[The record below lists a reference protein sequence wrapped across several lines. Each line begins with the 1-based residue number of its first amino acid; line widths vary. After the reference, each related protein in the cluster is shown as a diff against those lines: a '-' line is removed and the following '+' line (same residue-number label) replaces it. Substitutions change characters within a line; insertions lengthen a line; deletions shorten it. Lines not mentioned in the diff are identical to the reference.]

1 MRKWIITHKAVI
13 LFAILLSYLYFRGI
27 GDHGLIDDV
36 EGVNAS
42 VAVHM
47 LGGENYFSPKI
58 GENLTAGSTMGTWW
72 IFALALE
79 IFGWGEFAVRFW
91 PALAGL
97 GMILA
102 AALLTERR
110 SWLAA
115 SICASMIISFTVSQI
130 SSSHAIFSCLTS
142 FALLGVIRSQEKRD
156 WLMLSHSAIAFSFIF
171 HGPAGL
177 FMPFIAVSA
186 YCVLCDDMEL
196 LKDFFTWPFGI
207 ITNLILSGLYLVA
220 LMLINPQIIFF
231 MLSKNHVYS
240 FGGIL
245 GTIAFFFIGFAPFHG
260 FLIQAL
266 IEIFPRKYPTEKS
279 PELFMLVWAITF
291 MAYGIFSG
299 DILSVAAS
307 VPALSA
313 IMATRLDFWLK
324 GKMLPVRYAVLLNIL
339 ILVPAFFVIL
349 PLSGKYFPVIGGSLM
364 SLIPYEITLAIF
376 LFACWYYTKTRQ
388 GEKWARNIPAAAL
401 ICLMPLAGI
410 FNLTSNL
417 YSVREIGLKLRDS
430 VQDKSDVVIQ
440 FEVNHPSLYFYT
452 FRNSILINAPL
463 TPGVDEK
470 KFVTNVDFIAS
481 QWVRRNRIFLIAP
494 SAKISEAKLPNK
506 NVFPLLE
513 SKGLVLM
520 TNK

>member
-1 MRKWIITHKAVI
+1 MRRWIITHKAVI

-27 GDHGLIDDV
+27 GDHGLIDNV

-72 IFALALE
+72 LFALALE
-79 IFGWGEFAVRFW
+79 VFGWGEFAVRFW

-102 AALLTERR
+102 ATLLAERR
-110 SWLAA
+110 SWIAA
-115 SICASMIISFTVSQI
+115 SICASMTISFTVSQI
-130 SSSHAIFSCLTS
+130 ASSHAVFSCLTS
-142 FALLGVIRSQEKRD
+142 LALLGVIRSQQEKD
-156 WLMLSHSAIAFSFIF
+156 WLMLSHAAIAFAFIF

-177 FMPFIAVSA
+177 FMPLIAVSA

-196 LKDFFTWPFGI
+196 LKNFFTWPFGI
-207 ITNLILSGLYLVA
+207 VINLVLSGLYFLA
-220 LMLINPQIIFF
+220 LMAVNPHVLFF
-231 MLSKNHVYS
+231 MMCQNHVYA
-240 FGGIL
+240 FGGFL
-245 GTIAFFFIGFAPFHG
+245 GAAAFFFLGFTPFQG

-266 IEIFPRKYPTEKS
+266 IEIFPRKYPAEKS
-279 PELFMLVWAITF
+279 SELFMLIWSITF
-291 MAYGIFSG
+291 IAYGIFSG
-299 DILSVAAS
+299 DILAVSAS
-307 VPALSA
+307 VPALSVIIA
-313 IMATRLDFWLK
+313 ARLDFWLQ
-324 GKMLPVRYAVLLNIL
+324 GKMLPVRYAVLLNII
-339 ILVPAFFVIL
+339 ILVPAYFVIL
-349 PLSGKYFPVIGGSLM
+349 PLTAKYFPVIRGSLM
-364 SLIPYEITLAIF
+364 SLIPYEMTLGLF

-388 GEKWARNIPAAAL
+388 SKKWARNVPAAAL
-401 ICLMPLAGI
+401 LCLMPLAGI

-430 VQDKSDVVIQ
+430 VQSTSDMVIQ

-452 FRNSILINAPL
+452 FRNSVLVNAPL

-494 SAKISEAKLPNK
+494 SAKLSEAKLPSK
-506 NVFPLLE
+506 NVFPMLE
-513 SKGLVLM
+513 SRGLTLI

>member
-1 MRKWIITHKAVI
+1 MRNWIKTHKAVI
-13 LFAILLSYLYFRGI
+13 FFAILLSYLYFRGI
-27 GDHGLIDDV
+27 GDHGLIDNV

-58 GENLTAGSTMGTWW
+58 GENLIAGSTMGTWW

-102 AALLTERR
+102 AALLAERR

-130 SSSHAIFSCLTS
+130 ASPHAIFSCLTS
-142 FALLGVIRSQEKRD
+142 FALLGVIRSKEEKD
-156 WLMLSHSAIAFSFIF
+156 WLIFSHAAIAFAFIF

-186 YCVLCDDMEL
+186 YCVLCEDFEL

-207 ITNLILSGLYLVA
+207 VTDLILSGLYFIA
-220 LMLINPQIIFF
+220 LMAVNPQIIFF
-231 MLSKNHVYS
+231 MLCQNHVYS
-240 FGGIL
+240 FGGFL
-245 GTIAFFFIGFAPFHG
+245 GAAAFLFVSFAPFHG

-266 IEIFPRKYPTEKS
+266 IEIFPRKYPAEKS
-279 PELFMLVWAITF
+279 PEFFMFIWAVTF
-291 MAYGIFSG
+291 AAYGIFSG
-299 DILSVAAS
+299 DVLAVSAS
-307 VPALSA
+307 APALSV
-313 IMATRLDFWLK
+313 IIATRLDFWLQ

-349 PLSGKYFPVIGGSLM
+349 PLTAKFFPVISGSLM

-388 GEKWARNIPAAAL
+388 SGKWAHNVPAAAL
-401 ICLMPLAGI
+401 LCLMPLAGI

-430 VQDKSDVVIQ
+430 IQDTSDVVIQ
-440 FEVNHPSLYFYT
+440 YEVNHPSLYFYT
-452 FRNSILINAPL
+452 FRNSVLINAPL
-463 TPGVDEK
+463 TPGVEEK
-470 KFVTNVDFIAS
+470 KFIANADFIGS
-481 QWVRRNRIFLIAP
+481 QWGRRNRIFLITP
-494 SAKISEAKLPNK
+494 SAKVSDAKLPSK
-506 NVFPLLE
+506 NIFPLLE
-513 SKGLVLM
+513 SKGLILI